1 MIAAYTALEKLLAD
15 GSVRAIGVSNFMRHH
30 LDDLAARTEVVP
42 AVNQVELHPYFS
54 QPDVQAAD
62 AERGTLTQAGSAL
75 KASMLRDLEA
85 GQQVEAEQIVGD
97 MLARA
102 RKADQEALL
111 LQVAYSSLQAYQA
124 LRGA

>member
-1 MIAAYTALEKLLAD
+1 M
-15 GSVRAIGVSNFMRHH
+15 
-30 LDDLAARTEVVP
+30 
-42 AVNQVELHPYFS
+42 
-54 QPDVQAAD
+54 
-62 AERGTLTQAGSAL
+62 
-75 KASMLRDLEA
+75 
-85 GQQVEAEQIVGD
+85 EAEQIVGD

>member
-1 MIAAYTALEKLLAD
+1 V
-15 GSVRAIGVSNFMRHH
+15 GSEHDRVRRV
-30 LDDLAARTEVVP
+30 DD
-42 AVNQVELHPYFS
+42 
-54 QPDVQAAD
+54 
-62 AERGTLTQAGSAL
+62 RGF
-75 KASMLRDLEA
+75 RW
-85 GQQVEAEQIVGD
+85 EAEQIVGD